1 MTLFDRLRH
10 DAGADWRDY
19 VEHPFVHGISRGNLA
34 SAVFRYYLEQDYL
47 FLVHFARAYALA
59 AFKADTLDDM
69 RAAAETMRI
78 ILDVEM
84 KLHVKYCAGWGLTE
98 EQMAALPEDK
108 ANMAYTR
115 FVIERGLAGDA
126 LDLHAALAPC
136 VIGYGVIGAAL
147 ERDPDTLT
155 AGNPYAEWIAMY
167 AGAEY
172 QAIVESATER
182 LDRLW
187 ARRGNEAR
195 YAPLLETFRAACRLE
210 RAFWQMG
217 LDRAAEPR
225 QGGGERK

>member
-1 MTLFDRLRH
+1 
-10 DAGADWRDY
+10 
-19 VEHPFVHGISRGNLA
+19 VHGISRGNLA
-34 SAVFRYYLEQDYL
+34 PAAFRCYLEQDYL
-47 FLVHFARAYALA
+47 FLIHFARAYALA
-59 AFKADTLDDM
+59 AFKADTLEDM

-210 RAFWQMG
+210 SAFWQMG